1 VVNSDND
8 FPQVTAQLNTCKATQ
23 TYKRTSTIWI
33 ASPAARLPGED
44 LKKKKR
50 KKSETRIKAAAGGGE
65 GNTPAFY
72 TLGCNYITAE
82 IFLCTTG
89 IQAHTHT
96 LAPAHIGDIIRA

>member
-1 VVNSDND
+1 MQGHSNLQKDLHYLDS
-8 FPQVTAQLNTCKATQ
+8 LTCRQITW
-23 TYKRTSTIWI
+23 RG
-33 ASPAARLPGED
+33 P
-44 LKKKKR
+44 KKKKR